1 MATKT
6 VDLPV
11 MHARA
16 AFEPSTFNEE
26 ARTVELVW
34 TTGASV
40 RRSSWLD
47 GDYMEELSTEPAH
60 VRLERL
66 NAGAPLLDSH
76 NRYSLRS
83 IVGVVERAWMESG
96 EGRAIVRF
104 SDRDDVADIVADV
117 KSGVI
122 RNISVGYR
130 IHKYEVDEV
139 DESDS
144 KLPTYRAI
152 DWEPMEVSLVSI
164 PADAGAQIRSDA
176 ETYPVVI
183 HRATQAHD
191 EEAGAMSEKATEKV
205 RKEQP
210 APEQVNTDQIRS
222 EAVEAERKRVRSINE
237 MCRKAGLSDEFGQRL
252 IDEGVELDAARA
264 AVIDELATVSERSAS
279 DAHRGMHI
287 DVGETDSEKFVRGAS
302 DAIIARAGHGQQD
315 AGSEFRGLRL
325 LDLARMSLERSGV
338 RTMGLDVRD
347 LVGRAFTQG
356 SSDFPILLENAMH
369 KALQA
374 AYRTQP
380 DTWSRFCATGSVSDF
395 RAHNRYRLGSF
406 GNLDAKTELG
416 EFKNKAIPDG
426 EKASIQ
432 AGTKGNIINLS
443 REAIINDD
451 LGAFVGLAAMLGQAG
466 RRTIESDVYALLA
479 LNGGLGPNMADGK
492 SLFHA
497 DHGNLGAGSALSVE
511 GLDGDRVKMAQQKDV
526 SGNDFLDLRPAVLLV
541 PIGLGG
547 TARVINGAEYD
558 PDTSGKLQ
566 KPNKVRGLVGDI
578 VDSPRLSGTRRYL
591 FADPSE
597 APVIEVVFL
606 DGMQEPYL
614 EMQQGFDV
622 DGSRW
627 KVRLDYGVGAIDFR
641 GAVTNA
647 GAE

>member
-1 MATKT
+1 MTTKT

-11 MHARA
+11 MHTRA
-16 AFEPSTFNEE
+16 AFEPSTFNDDD
-26 ARTVELVW
+26 RTVELIW
-34 TTGASV
+34 TTGVRV
-40 RRSSWLD
+40 RRSTFFD
-47 GDYMEELSTEPAH
+47 GDYMEELSTDPAH
-60 VRLERL
+60 VRLDRL

-76 NRYSLRS
+76 NCYSLRS
-83 IVGVVERAWMESG
+83 IVGVVERAWMENG

-130 IHKYEVDEV
+130 IHAYEVDEST
-139 DESDS
+139 D

-152 DWEPMEVSLVSI
+152 DWEPTEISLVSI
-164 PADAGAQIRSDA
+164 PADVGAQVRSSTK
-176 ETYPVVI
+176 TYPALI

-191 EEAGAMSEKATEKV
+191 LEAEAMTETTENI
-205 RKEQP
+205 RTEQP
-210 APEQVNTDQIRS
+210 APEQVNTDQIRT
-222 EAVEAERKRVRSINE
+222 EAIAAERQRVRSINDI
-237 MCRKAGLSDEFGQRL
+237 CRKAGLGEDFAQRL
-252 IDEGVELDAARA
+252 IDDGAELDAARA
-264 AVIDELATVSERSAS
+264 AVIDELANQSERSAS
-279 DAHRGMHI
+279 DGHRAMHI

-302 DAIIARAGHGQQD
+302 DAIIARAGHGEMD
-315 AGSEFRGLRL
+315 AASEFRGLRL
-325 LDLARMSLERSGV
+325 LDLARTSLERLGI
-338 RTMGLDVRD
+338 RTAGLDVRD

-356 SSDFPILLENAMH
+356 SSDFPVLLENAMH
-369 KALQA
+369 KTLQNAYRLQA
-374 AYRTQP
+374 

-395 RAHNRYRLGSF
+395 RDHHRYRLGSF

-426 EKASIQ
+426 EKASIR

-451 LGAFVGLAAMLGQAG
+451 LGAFVGLAAMLGRAA
-466 RRTIESDVYALLA
+466 RRTIEADVYALLA
-479 LNGGLGPNMADGK
+479 LNAGLGPKMADGK
-492 SLFHA
+492 TLFHA
-497 DHGNLGAGSALSVE
+497 DHGNIGDGAAISVE
-511 GLDGDRVKMAQQKDV
+511 SLDADRVKMGTQKDV
-526 SGNDFLDLRPAVLLV
+526 SGNEFLDLRPSVLVVSL
-541 PIGLGG
+541 GLGG
-547 TARVINGAEYD
+547 AARVINDAQYD

-566 KPNKVRGLVGDI
+566 RPNKVRGLFSDI
-578 VDSPRLSGTRRYL
+578 VDTPRLAGTRRYL
-591 FADPSE
+591 FADPNE

-627 KVRLDYGVGAIDFR
+627 KVRLDYGVGAIDYR

-647 GAE
+647 GA